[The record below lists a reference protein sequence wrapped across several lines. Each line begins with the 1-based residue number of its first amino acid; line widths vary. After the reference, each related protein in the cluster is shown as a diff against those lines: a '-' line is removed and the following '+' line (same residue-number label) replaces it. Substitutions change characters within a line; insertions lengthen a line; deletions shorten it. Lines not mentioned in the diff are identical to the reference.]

1 MDIYTYSELLQSS
14 HRKRWR

>member
-1 MDIYTYSELLQSS
+1 MNIYTYSELLQYS

>member
-1 MDIYTYSELLQSS
+1 MNIYTYSELLQNS